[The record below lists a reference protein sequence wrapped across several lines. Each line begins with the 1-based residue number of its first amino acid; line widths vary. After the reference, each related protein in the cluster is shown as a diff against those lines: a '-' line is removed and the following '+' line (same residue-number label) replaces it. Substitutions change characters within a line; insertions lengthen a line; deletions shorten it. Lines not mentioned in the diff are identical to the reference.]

1 MPESLKVGII
11 GVSAD
16 GGWARESHVPAVQKL
31 SGLELAAVASKDQAK
46 SNAAAKA
53 FGVRLAY
60 GNAADLIRDPN
71 IDLVAVCVRGP
82 DHRELV
88 LAALEAGKHVYC
100 EWPLGRNTAEAEEM
114 AAAADAA
121 GVHAVVGLQTRVN
134 IAMLRA
140 RELIVSGAIGR
151 PLSSHVYSSTVGF
164 GPIVPTMYVYLEK
177 PENGVNLITIQGAHT
192 IDLAIAVLG
201 GLVNLAALAT
211 TQYPEIEVGE
221 HATRQAR
228 STSDHLLVQARLAVG
243 AALSVEVA
251 GGRPPETPFRMEV
264 VGEKGIL
271 ALDGG
276 AARGFQSGRLLLSV
290 RGEPQHLNEGEHGL
304 MPDAAANVSGM
315 YAALRDD
322 IYRGTSTA
330 PDFHHAVRLSRLV
343 DDLLSSSTTGVRK
356 SAMDWPV

>member
-1 MPESLKVGII
+1 MPKSLQVGII

-46 SNAAAKA
+46 SNAAARV
-53 FGVRLAY
+53 FGVKLAY
-60 GNAADLIRDPN
+60 GNARDLILDPN

-82 DHRELV
+82 DHREVV

-121 GVHAVVGLQTRVN
+121 GFHAVVGLQTRTN
-134 IAMLRA
+134 TAMLRA
-140 RELIVSGAIGR
+140 REVIVSGAIGR
-151 PLSSHVYSSTVGF
+151 PLSSHVYSSTIGF
-164 GPIVPTMYVYLEK
+164 GSVVPTMDVYLEK

-201 GLVNLAALAT
+201 GLVTLAALAT
-211 TQYPEIEVGE
+211 IQYPEIRIGE
-221 HATRQAR
+221 DATRQAR
-228 STSDHLLVQARLAVG
+228 LTFDHLLVQARLAVG

-271 ALDGG
+271 ALEGG
-276 AARGFQSGRLLLSV
+276 APRGFQSGRLLLSL
-290 RGEPQHLNEGEHGL
+290 RGVAQHVDEGENGS
-304 MPDAAANVSGM
+304 MPDAASNVASM
-315 YAALRDD
+315 YATLRDD
-322 IYRGTSTA
+322 IQRGTSTA
-330 PDFHHAVRLSRLV
+330 PDFHHAVRLSRLL
-343 DDLLSSSTTGVRK
+343 DDLLSSSRTGVRK
-356 SAMDWPV
+356 SATDWPV